1 MKRFQRAYPK
11 VVISIRAGHSKEV
24 LDMVLAEEAEIG
36 LARSLNHPEVE
47 TLSLRDDPLLLVRPP
62 KQGPTHARRARL
74 QEVAGWPLIFYER
87 GSSDWTLTH
96 SLFRRAGLVP
106 NVALEVDTIETAKR
120 MVDRGLGMA
129 FLPQLAVGQ
138 ELRSGK
144 LVTVKL
150 LDAEPLGRS
159 LDVIHSR
166 HRPLRKQAQAFL
178 QVIREA
184 IKASPAIVKRSHR
197 SRRG

>member
-1 MKRFQRAYPK
+1 
-11 VVISIRAGHSKEV
+11 V
-24 LDMVLAEEAEIG
+24 
-36 LARSLNHPEVE
+36 
-47 TLSLRDDPLLLVRPP
+47 
-62 KQGPTHARRARL
+62 RRARL
-74 QEVAGWPLIFYER
+74 EQVASWPLIFYER

-138 ELRSGK
+138 EIRSGK
-144 LVTVKL
+144 LATVKL

-159 LDVIHSR
+159 LDVIHPR
-166 HRPLRKQAQAFL
+166 HRPLRKEAQAFL
-178 QVIREA
+178 QVIKAA
-184 IKASPAIVKRSHR
+184 IKSSTIRENSHR
-197 SRRG
+197 GRRRWSR